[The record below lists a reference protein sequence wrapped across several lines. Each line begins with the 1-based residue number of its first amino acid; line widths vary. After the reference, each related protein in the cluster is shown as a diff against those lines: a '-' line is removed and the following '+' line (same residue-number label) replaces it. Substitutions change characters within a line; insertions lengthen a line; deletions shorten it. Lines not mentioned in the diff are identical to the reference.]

1 MNYEFRY
8 LLDGFENTNIKYLEM
23 YKLNTKLDNN
33 SFKLPWKTLIIAIIL
48 NFFIWAYLFITP
60 AVETI
65 LASNLQISHFQT
77 SLLFSAPILMIALV
91 AIPAGITADRIGL
104 KKTMGF
110 GAVVACVGALL
121 RGTALTY
128 PSLLLF
134 SIIFGIGMGFTFA
147 NLPKL
152 ARSCSSVEKTS
163 SVMGIINGFGVLAGI
178 GLALAITVPII
189 YTLTKSYH
197 DVFYIWAIPLI
208 ITTILWWIIV
218 DEPPCT
224 NQEPESDGSMGLKEV
239 LKNKTLWLLA
249 LLLLLHNIFFYTWS
263 GWIPTY
269 LLEKGISM
277 NLSGLLTSIMLWVGI
292 PTVILVP
299 ALYSRINVSK
309 KLLILVPSL
318 IFAFLALWIM
328 PAAGFSI
335 LIIMIIAGIINILR
349 FNTLLSLPVEI
360 MPKKHSGVAGGVVIS
375 IGYLGAVIGP
385 SMAGQILDITGS
397 FQPIFTILAVLSL
410 ITMGLTLL
418 LPKKTKIE

>member
-1 MNYEFRY
+1 MH
-8 LLDGFENTNIKYLEM
+8 
-23 YKLNTKLDNN
+23 KLNTNLNKNI
-33 SFKLPWKTLIIAIIL
+33 KLPWKTLTIAIIL

-60 AVETI
+60 SMETI
-65 LASNLQISHFQT
+65 LASNLHISHFQT
-77 SLLFSAPILMIALV
+77 SLLFSTPILMIALV
-91 AIPAGITADRIGL
+91 AIPAGIIADKVGL
-104 KKTMGF
+104 KKTIGIGAIVACI
-110 GAVVACVGALL
+110 GAVL
-121 RGTALTY
+121 RGTAPTY
-128 PSLLLF
+128 SSILLF

-152 ARSCSSVEKTS
+152 ARSCSSIEQTS
-163 SVMGIINGFGVLAGI
+163 SVMGFINGFGVLAGI

-189 YTLTKSYH
+189 YSFTNSYH

-208 ITTILWWIIV
+208 ITTILWWIVV

-224 NQEPESDGSMGLKEV
+224 INEPESGSGSMGLTEV
-239 LKNKTLWLLA
+239 LRSKTLWLLA
-249 LLLLLHNIFFYTWS
+249 FILLLHNIFFYTWS

-277 NLSGLLTSIMLWVGI
+277 NISGLLTSIMLWVGI

-299 ALYSRINVSK
+299 GLYSRINLSK
-309 KLLILVPSL
+309 KLLIVVPSL

-360 MPKKHSGVAGGVVIS
+360 MPKKHSGVAGGVVIA

-397 FQPIFTILAVLSL
+397 FQPIFMILAVLSL
-410 ITMGLTLL
+410 ITMGLALL
-418 LPKKTKIE
+418 LPKKTKTELNNIINSN

>member
-1 MNYEFRY
+1 MIGKYNS
-8 LLDGFENTNIKYLEM
+8 LNYLEM
-23 YKLNTKLDNN
+23 HKLNTNLDKN
-33 SFKLPWKTLIIAIIL
+33 SFKLPWKTLTIAIFL

-77 SLLFSAPILMIALV
+77 GLLFSAPILMIALV

-104 KKTMGF
+104 KKTMGI
-110 GAVVACVGALL
+110 GAVVACVGAVL
-121 RGTALTY
+121 RGSALTY

-134 SIIFGIGMGFTFA
+134 SVIFGIGMGFTFA

-152 ARSCSSVEKTS
+152 ARSCSSVEQTS

-189 YTLTKSYH
+189 YTLTNSYH
-197 DVFYIWAIPLI
+197 DVFYIWSVPLI

-224 NQEPESDGSMGLKEV
+224 NQEPETDGGSMGLKGV

-249 LLLLLHNIFFYTWS
+249 FLLLLHNIFFYTWS

-269 LLEKGISM
+269 LIEKGISM
-277 NLSGLLTSIMLWVGI
+277 NISGLLTSIMLWVGI

-299 ALYSRINVSK
+299 ALYSRIKVSK
-309 KLLILVPSL
+309 KLLIFVPSL

-360 MPKKHSGVAGGVVIS
+360 MPKKHSGVAGGVVIA

-397 FQPIFTILAVLSL
+397 FKPIFIILAVLSL

-418 LPKKTKIE
+418 LPNKDKNRKPSK

>member
-1 MNYEFRY
+1 MH
-8 LLDGFENTNIKYLEM
+8 
-23 YKLNTKLDNN
+23 KLNTNSSKN
-33 SFKLPWKTLIIAIIL
+33 SFKLPWKTLTIAIIL

-77 SLLFSAPILMIALV
+77 SLLFSAPILMIAMV

-104 KKTMGF
+104 KKTMGI
-110 GAVVACVGALL
+110 GAVVACVGAVL
-121 RGTALTY
+121 RGAALTY
-128 PSLLLF
+128 PSLLLY

-152 ARSCSSVEKTS
+152 ARSCSSIEQTS
-163 SVMGIINGFGVLAGI
+163 TVMGIINGFGVLAGI

-189 YTLTKSYH
+189 YTLTNSYH
-197 DVFYIWAIPLI
+197 AVFYIWAVPLI

-218 DEPPCT
+218 DEPPCI
-224 NQEPESDGSMGLKEV
+224 NQEPESDAGSMGLKEV

-249 LLLLLHNIFFYTWS
+249 FLLLLHNIFFYTWS

-269 LLEKGISM
+269 LIEKGISM
-277 NLSGLLTSIMLWVGI
+277 NVSGLLTSIMLWVGI

-299 ALYSRINVSK
+299 SLFSRINVSK
-309 KLLILVPSL
+309 KLLVFVPSL
-318 IFAFLALWIM
+318 IFAFLALWII

-360 MPKKHSGVAGGVVIS
+360 MPRKYSGVAGGVVIA

-397 FQPIFTILAVLSL
+397 FQPIFIILAVLSL

-418 LPKKTKIE
+418 LPNKDKNRNPSK